1 MRMRMARSL
10 AGALAGAAL
19 IVAARG
25 TAHAQQLDVNPPLPN
40 VLLLVDNSGSMERM
54 IDGSVPED
62 TAANACNISESD
74 CTVNTATQTTT
85 CFAATSAPAPPPANR
100 WNTLVTALTGS
111 MAGGGQPSCIA
122 MSRAPGSTFAS
133 EYSIAGVAPYD
144 QGYYLRYHR
153 MVSLGGTKTPCVF
166 APGNLPGS
174 INNST
179 GVGPS
184 KFGIPGNATDFPA
197 NAIVTRPYGQTA
209 VNSTSCAFGQNPD
222 GVLDTYA
229 PLMRFGLMTFDQD
242 PDPGIGVTTSSPQQ
256 VLSPPFNGM
265 WSYFQGWNGVGS
277 SAPAVGAPVGC
288 TTSPTPLFEVG
299 ARNPAAPPWEGRMMP
314 FPTVSQDTTNLQSV
328 LLATRPYG
336 ATPIAGMF
344 SDAQYY
350 LWKDSAGPN
359 DATNGDQLVRGGC
372 RKQYIILLTDG
383 VPNLD
388 LQPNCGST
396 CPYPTPDQTA
406 LTLSTGVGGAPKV
419 TTYVIG
425 FAVSQ
430 FADGAKQVVCSQL
443 DPTGTACTN
452 PTSQYAACCELQ
464 KIAVAGGTQ
473 HAYFADTAGALQ
485 AALKA
490 ILDDIASSSTTRTT
504 PAFSPSVANVVYDS
518 SSPNATSTA
527 LYSAAFYPSIG
538 VPWSGTVQRQ
548 RYVCTATGSAAA
560 PLSTTAGDDFAANL
574 NTAGT
579 PATRMFAAVQPDP
592 FGGSSNPPNPTA
604 TIRPFYQTPSTGGG
618 DKIAHYGG
626 TLYINQAS
634 NVIPNISDSSLQ
646 VGANSCQYTSNAGL
660 GSRFMTADQCASMV
674 LSFTFAQGSVLN
686 NAPPSDF
693 SFVRRDTDAFGDV
706 FHSTPAVVGPPGS
719 LLRDDGYVAFRTQLA
734 ARESMVYVATNDG
747 LLHAFWADENRLENN
762 ERWALLPPAAMP
774 QLVTSYPATDK
785 FLLDGPPI
793 VKDVVWD
800 RSLSSF
806 GAASS
811 WHTTL
816 VAGFG
821 PSQRGYYAVDVT
833 NPKITS
839 PYSGKPAVTP
849 VTGGGPV
856 FLWQLVD
863 LPSLAPN
870 VNFPI
875 FAAHSAT
882 PAITSLF
889 MDPGDG
895 KGTREIGVAILPG
908 GSNFGPP
915 SWSPPA
921 PGGSSGT
928 GCGRIST
935 STTSNSEPPST
946 LSTNYAARGTVR
958 CWGSSGQKTDPVPG
972 RAVAVVRLDT
982 GEILRVFMRKSD
994 VTTPS
999 PYVTDT
1005 LAQQSRVID
1014 TPLDSP
1020 MTGTPAV
1027 YPGDVGSDAT
1037 KVFIADADGTI
1048 WKFDLS
1054 SINPSSWTG
1063 EMFLDLYNPSVDAR
1077 TSAWADGQPVMVPPV
1092 LSLNQDA
1099 TLVLNVG
1106 TGTQDTFDAN
1116 GLYYVYSI
1124 SEKVYPLDSKL
1135 RAQVNWYLASSVPS
1149 AQGAMGLGERV
1160 SGPMTVFDGT
1170 FYFATYRAP
1179 SGNTPTCSGGDAFL
1193 WGLDFVTAS
1202 DKTHP
1207 ENGGIP
1213 RLNPPPPASQPSPP
1227 LGHFEPSAMTP
1238 ALAPAG
1244 AVIPGVTIQAT
1255 APCSQKGASGSDQYV
1270 GGATHQGFGSFSPPS
1285 FSLYAP
1291 VAAKGSGGAATS
1303 SINIALPTPLAP
1315 TVIDSWAAVIE

>member
-10 AGALAGAAL
+10 AGALASAAL

-40 VLLLVDNSGSMERM
+40 VLLMVDNSGSMERM

-62 TAANACNISESD
+62 TTANACNISESD
-74 CTVNTATQTTT
+74 CTVNTVTQATT
-85 CFAATSAPAPPPANR
+85 CFATTSAPAPPTANR

-122 MSRAPGSTFAS
+122 MSRAPGSTFAG
-133 EYSIAGVAPYD
+133 EYSIGGVAPYD

-153 MVSLGGTKTPCVF
+153 MVSLGGTNNKTPCVY
-166 APGNLPGS
+166 APGSLPGAV
-174 INNST
+174 NLST

-184 KFGIPGNATDFPA
+184 RFGSGGNATDFPA
-197 NAIVTRPYGQTA
+197 NAIITRPYGQTG
-209 VNSTSCAFGQNPD
+209 VSSTSCAFGQNPD

-242 PDPGIGVTTSSPQQ
+242 PDPRIGVTTTSPQQ
-256 VLSPPFNGM
+256 VLAPPFTGM
-265 WSYFQGWNGVGS
+265 WSYFQGWNGVAA
-277 SAPAVGAPVGC
+277 SAPAVGAPAGC
-288 TTSPTPLFEVG
+288 TTSPTPFFEVG

-314 FPTVSQDTTNLQSV
+314 FPTTSQDTTNMQSV

-350 LWKDSAGPN
+350 LWRDPAGPN
-359 DATNGDQLVRGGC
+359 DLTNGDQLVRGGC

-388 LQPNCGST
+388 LQPNCGNT
-396 CPYPTPDQTA
+396 CPYATPDQTA
-406 LTLSTGVGGAPKV
+406 LTLSSGASGMPKV
-419 TTYVIG
+419 KTYVLG

-430 FADGAKQVVCSQL
+430 FADGARTVVCSQL
-443 DPTGTACTN
+443 DPTSSACTN

-464 KIAVAGGTQ
+464 KIAVAGGTS
-473 HAYFADTAGALQ
+473 HAYFADTAGDLQ

-490 ILDDIASSSTTRTT
+490 ILDDIASASTTRTT
-504 PAFSPSVANVVYDS
+504 PAFSPSVANVVYDA

-527 LYSAAFYPSIG
+527 IYSAAFYPSVGG

-548 RYVCTATGSAAA
+548 RYQCTATGSTATT
-560 PLSTTAGDDFAANL
+560 LSKTNGDDFASNL
-574 NTAGT
+574 NTSGT
-579 PATRMFAAVQPDP
+579 PATRWFAAVQPDP
-592 FGGSSNPPNPTA
+592 FGGSTNPPNPTG
-604 TIRPFYQTPSTGGG
+604 TIRPFYQTPSVGGG
-618 DKIAHYGG
+618 DGIAPYLG
-626 TLYINQAS
+626 TLYINHAS
-634 NVIPNISDSSLQ
+634 NIVPNISDSALQ
-646 VGANSCQYTSNAGL
+646 VGGSSCQYTSNAGL
-660 GSRFMTADQCASMV
+660 GPRFMTADQCASML
-674 LSFTFAQGSVLN
+674 LSFTLAQSSVLN
-686 NAPPSDF
+686 NTPPTDF

-706 FHSTPAVVGPPGS
+706 FHSTPAVVGPPAS
-719 LLRDDGYVAFRTQLA
+719 LLRDDGYVAFRTSLA

-747 LLHAFWADENRLENN
+747 LLHAFWADQSTMANN
-762 ERWALLPPAAMP
+762 ERWALMPPAVMP
-774 QLVTSYPATDK
+774 QLVSSYPATDK

-806 GAASS
+806 GASSS

-833 NPKITS
+833 NPTITTA
-839 PYSGKPAVTP
+839 YSGKPGSTP
-849 VTGGGPV
+849 VTGGGPI

-863 LPSLAPN
+863 MPST
-870 VNFPI
+870 NFPI
-875 FAAHSAT
+875 FAAHSVT

-895 KGTREIGVAILPG
+895 RGAREIGVAILPG
-908 GSNFGPP
+908 GSKFGPP
-915 SWSPPA
+915 SWAPSA
-921 PGGSSGT
+921 PGGASTT
-928 GCGRIST
+928 GCARIST
-935 STTSNSEPPST
+935 STTSNSAPPST

-958 CWGSSGQKTDPVPG
+958 CWGDTGRQSDPVPG

-982 GEILRVFMRKSD
+982 GEILRVFMRRSD
-994 VTTPS
+994 VSSTSAYPN
-999 PYVTDT
+999 DT

-1037 KVFIADADGTI
+1037 KVFISDADGTI

-1054 SINPSSWTG
+1054 SVNPSSWTG
-1063 EMFLDLYNPSVDAR
+1063 EMFLDLYNTSVDGR
-1077 TSAWADGQPVMVPPV
+1077 SSAWTDGQPVMVPPV

-1106 TGTQDTFDAN
+1106 TGTQDTFDSN
-1116 GLYYVYSI
+1116 GLYYMYSI
-1124 SEKVYPLDSKL
+1124 GEKVYAGDSKL
-1135 RAQVNWYLASSVPS
+1135 RARVNWYLASSIPS
-1149 AQGAMGLGERV
+1149 VTGAMGLGERV

-1179 SGNTPTCSGGDAFL
+1179 SPNSPTCGGGDAFL
-1193 WGLDFVTAS
+1193 WGLDFATPS
-1202 DKTHP
+1202 DATHP

-1213 RLNPPPPASQPSPP
+1213 RLNPPPPAAQPNPIV
-1227 LGHFEPSAMTP
+1227 GHFEPSALNP

-1255 APCSQKGASGSDQYV
+1255 APCSQKGSSGSDQYV

-1285 FSLYAP
+1285 FSVYAP
-1291 VAAKGSGGAATS
+1291 VAAKGTGGQATS
-1303 SINIALPTPLAP
+1303 AINIALPTPLAP